1 MNFQNIVNT
10 VNNAATAVTNALDFS
25 RWEQESAPRDEITDL
40 NLSGDDTVALL
51 QNQYGLSDKL
61 RSSFPF
67 LTAKSGGL
75 KALLKASYAFEH
87 TGRDVS
93 YEQLGALVGCNC
105 NSAYQ
110 HGLKLREAYQNALG
124 LSLVSTRDG
133 IHLATVDEAK
143 VQNDRV
149 LANFEKH
156 ILPSLQKFG
165 TQLRSLQQSNQQ
177 YALTART
184 QALLNAALTD
194 DDTNG

>member
-194 DDTNG
+194 DDNG

>member
-1 MNFQNIVNT
+1 MNFQNIQAAVNT
-10 VNNAATAVTNALDFS
+10 AATSVANALDFS
-25 RWEQESAPRDEITDL
+25 RWEQDAAPREEITDL
-40 NLSGDDTVALL
+40 NLTGDQVVELL

-61 RSSFPF
+61 RAKFPF
-67 LTAKSGGL
+67 LTAKNGSL
-75 KALLKASYAFEH
+75 KSLLKASYAFEH
-87 TGRDVS
+87 AGRDVS
-93 YEQLGALVGCNC
+93 YEQLGTLVGCNC

-110 HGLKLREAYQNALG
+110 QGLKLREAYQNAFG
-124 LSLVSTRDG
+124 LALISTRDG
-133 IHLATVDEAK
+133 IHIATVDEAK

-184 QALLNAALTD
+184 QALLNAALTED
-194 DDTNG
+194 EDG

>member
-1 MNFQNIVNT
+1 MNFQNIQTAVNT
-10 VNNAATAVTNALDFS
+10 AATAVTNALDFS
-25 RWEQESAPRDEITDL
+25 RWEQDAGPREEITDL
-40 NLSGDDTVALL
+40 KLTGDDVVTLL
-51 QNQYGLSDKL
+51 QQQYGLSDKL

-67 LTAKSGGL
+67 LTSKNGAL

-87 TGRDVS
+87 AGRDVS
-93 YEQLGALVGCNC
+93 YEQLGELTGCGCNT
-105 NSAYQ
+105 AYQ
-110 HGLKLREAYQNALG
+110 HGLKLREAYQNAFG
-124 LSLVSTRDG
+124 LALISTRDG
-133 IHLATVDEAK
+133 VHLSTVDEAK
-143 VQNDRV
+143 IQNDRV

-194 DDTNG
+194 DAEG

>member
-1 MNFQNIVNT
+1 MNLQNIVT
-10 VNNAATAVTNALDFS
+10 TAATAVTNALDFS
-25 RWEQESAPRDEITDL
+25 RWEQDSAPREEITDL
-40 NLSGDDTVALL
+40 QLTGDQVVELL

-67 LTAKSGGL
+67 LTAKNGSL
-75 KALLKASYAFEH
+75 KVLLKASYAFEH
-87 TGRDVS
+87 AGRDLS

-110 HGLKLREAYQNALG
+110 HGLKLREAYQNAFG
-124 LSLVSTRDG
+124 LALVSTRDG

-143 VQNDRV
+143 LQNDRV

-194 DDTNG
+194 DSDA

>member
-110 HGLKLREAYQNALG
+110 HGLKLREAYQNAFG

>member
-1 MNFQNIVNT
+1 MNFQNIQT
-10 VNNAATAVTNALDFS
+10 AVNNAASAVTNALDFS
-25 RWEQESAPRDEITDL
+25 RWETEAGPREEITDL
-40 NLSGDDTVALL
+40 NLTGDQVVELL
-51 QNQYGLSDKL
+51 QNQYGISDKL
-61 RSSFPF
+61 RTSFPF
-67 LTAKSGGL
+67 LTSKNGALKS
-75 KALLKASYAFEH
+75 LLKASYAFEH
-87 TGRDVS
+87 AGRDLS
-93 YEQLGALVGCNC
+93 YEQFGALIGCNC

-110 HGLKLREAYQNALG
+110 HGLKLREAYQNAFG
-124 LSLVSTRDG
+124 LALVSTRDG

-194 DDTNG
+194 EENNG

>member
-10 VNNAATAVTNALDFS
+10 AATAVTNALDFS

-110 HGLKLREAYQNALG
+110 HGLKLREAYQNAFG
-124 LSLVSTRDG
+124 LSLVNTRDG

-194 DDTNG
+194 DDNTNG

>member
-1 MNFQNIVNT
+1 VNFQNIVNT
-10 VNNAATAVTNALDFS
+10 AATAVTNALDFS

-67 LTAKSGGL
+67 LTAKGGGL
-75 KALLKASYAFEH
+75 KALLKASYSFEH
-87 TGRDVS
+87 AGRDVS

-110 HGLKLREAYQNALG
+110 HGLRLRDAYHNAFG

-133 IHLATVDEAK
+133 LHLATVDEAK

-156 ILPSLQKFG
+156 ILPTLQKFG

-194 DDTNG
+194 DDNG

>member
-10 VNNAATAVTNALDFS
+10 VNTATTAVTNALDFS

-51 QNQYGLSDKL
+51 QDQYGLSDKL

-67 LTAKSGGL
+67 LTAKGGGL

-87 TGRDVS
+87 AGRDVS

-105 NSAYQ
+105 NTAYQ
-110 HGLKLREAYQNALG
+110 HGLRLRDAYQNAFG

-133 IHLATVDEAK
+133 LHLATVDEAK

-156 ILPSLQKFG
+156 ILPTLQKFG
-165 TQLRSLQQSNQQ
+165 TQLHSLQQSTQQ

-194 DDTNG
+194 DDNG

>member
-1 MNFQNIVNT
+1 MNFQNIQKAVNT
-10 VNNAATAVTNALDFS
+10 AATAVTNALDFS

-40 NLSGDDTVALL
+40 NLSGDETVALL

-67 LTAKSGGL
+67 LTAKNGGL

-87 TGRDVS
+87 AGRDVS
-93 YEQLGALVGCNC
+93 YEQLGALVSCNC

-110 HGLKLREAYQNALG
+110 QGLKLREAYQNAFG

-156 ILPSLQKFG
+156 ILPSLQKFS

-177 YALTART
+177 YGLTART
-184 QALLNAALTD
+184 QALLTAALTD
-194 DDTNG
+194 DNNG

>member
-1 MNFQNIVNT
+1 MNFQTIVNT
-10 VNNAATAVTNALDFS
+10 VNTATTAVTNALDFS

-194 DDTNG
+194 DDNG